1 MKLIQFHL
9 LKYLIYIYYK
19 FSIPKTTGKFD
30 RAANDARLL
39 LSLPKKNLV
48 KGFLVLTK
56 SKAQLRQDL
65 MVLSS
70 LNFKRDG
77 FFVEFGAT
85 NGVDLSNSFLL
96 EKNYGWKG
104 ILAEP
109 AKIWHSSLTKNRTSH
124 IELDCVWSESNAS
137 IVFNEVSEPE
147 ISTISLFNELD
158 EHSEKR
164 KLGLSYQV
172 NTISLHDLLKKYDAP
187 FEIDFL
193 SIDTEGSEYEILKA
207 FDFSTYNIKIICCEH
222 NFTPMRNKINALLS
236 ASGYE
241 RRYEECSMIDDWF
254 FKIN

>member
-1 MKLIQFHL
+1 
-9 LKYLIYIYYK
+9 
-19 FSIPKTTGKFD
+19 
-30 RAANDARLL
+30 
-39 LSLPKKNLV
+39 
-48 KGFLVLTK
+48 
-56 SKAQLRQDL
+56 
-65 MVLSS
+65 MVISS
-70 LNFKRDG
+70 LNFKRNG

-124 IELDCVWSESNAS
+124 IELDCVWSESNTS

-172 NTISLHDLLKKYDAP
+172 NTISLHDLLNKYDAP

-207 FDFSTYNIKIICCEH
+207 FDFSSYNIKIICCEH
-222 NFTPMRNKINALLS
+222 NFTPMRNEINALLS
-236 ASGYE
+236 AHGYKK
-241 RRYEECSMIDDWF
+241 RYEECSMIDDWF